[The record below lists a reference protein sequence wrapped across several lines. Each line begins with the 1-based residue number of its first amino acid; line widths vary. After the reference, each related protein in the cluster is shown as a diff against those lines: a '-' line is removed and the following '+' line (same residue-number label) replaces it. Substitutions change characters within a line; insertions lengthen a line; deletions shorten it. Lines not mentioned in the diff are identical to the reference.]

1 MDIKLMP
8 EKYKKRGESPVELS
22 VSGFL
27 SKLALATNL
36 WLILFVS
43 FLILVILAC
52 FGLWGYKN
60 SLNEEAENLE
70 KRFEELVGQR
80 DLEAEANFIELKEG
94 IENFKKFLNSRL
106 YPSNLFEMLEE
117 LTLPQVQFT
126 DLDANL
132 PQAMIILEIEVID
145 YHTLAKQ
152 IVAFEEDER
161 IKKIE
166 FSEVNLETSGQVGS
180 SLSIELN
187 PDFLHSE

>member
-1 MDIKLMP
+1 MP
-8 EKYKKRGESPVELS
+8 EKYKKREESLVKLS

-27 SKLALATNL
+27 SKLTLAANL
-36 WLILFVS
+36 WLMLFVG

-60 SLNEEAENLE
+60 SLNKEGENLE
-70 KRFEELVGQR
+70 KRFEELVSQR

-94 IENFKKFLNSRL
+94 IEDFKKFLSSRL

-117 LTLPQVQFT
+117 LTLPQVQFI

-132 PQAMIILEIEVID
+132 SQAVIILETEVID
-145 YHTLAKQ
+145 YQTLAKQ
-152 IVAFEEDER
+152 IVAFEEDGR

-166 FSEVNLETSGQVGS
+166 LSEVNLKTSGRVGS

-187 PDFLHSE
+187 PDFLRSK